1 MKGFILLLAVLF
13 YTNSAISQ
21 ILIGEPTSTT
31 KKEEKKRTGTLK
43 TDTTGRKKNES
54 TTAAYLV
61 TNWSKSYR
69 LLERNGDVYGDTLG
83 IRADEKNV
91 TTWSFGIGMQSQINK
106 HLMWDGGIS
115 LLRNGE
121 SYSYAPA
128 ANLNS
133 DTTYSSQTYYSYI
146 SMPVRINYTIG
157 KDIKLY
163 AGVGLIPQMFTG
175 YRQEQQ
181 WTTTTNAKVEETIK
195 TKNGYNSFVLSSVF
209 NLGLIINFQNNWSL
223 MISPEV
229 RIQLTSSYQKLDGFV
244 HKGRA
249 YGVTFGLTRNL

>member
-1 MKGFILLLAVLF
+1 MKGFILLIAVLF
-13 YTNSAISQ
+13 YTNSSISQ
-21 ILIGEPTSTT
+21 LLIGEPTSTT

-43 TDTTGRKKNES
+43 TDTIGLQNKES

-61 TNWSKSYR
+61 SNWSKSYR
-69 LLERNGDVYGDTLG
+69 LLEKNGDVYGDTLG
-83 IRADEKNV
+83 IRSDEKNL

-106 HLMWDGGIS
+106 HLMWDGGIA

-121 SYSYAPA
+121 SYSFTG
-128 ANLNS
+128 S
-133 DTTYSSQTYYSYI
+133 DSTFASQTYYSYI

-157 KDIKLY
+157 NEIKFY
-163 AGVGLIPQMFTG
+163 AGAGLIPQMFTG

-181 WTTTTNAKVEETIK
+181 WTTSLDAKVEETIK

-209 NLGLIINFQNNWSL
+209 NIGLIISFQNNWSL
-223 MISPEV
+223 IVSPEA
-229 RIQLTSSYQKLDGFV
+229 RIQLNSSYEKLNGFI

-249 YGVTFGLTRNL
+249 FGITFGLTRNL

>member
-1 MKGFILLLAVLF
+1 MKGFILLIAVLF
-13 YTNSAISQ
+13 STNSIIGQ
-21 ILIGEPTSTT
+21 ILIGEPTSEQ
-31 KKEEKKRTGTLK
+31 KKQKQKSKSTAVADTIGLKKK
-43 TDTTGRKKNES
+43 ES

-69 LLERNGDVYGDTLG
+69 LLEKNGDIYGDTLG
-83 IRADEKNV
+83 IRTDEKNL

-106 HLMWDGGIS
+106 HVMWDGGIA

-121 SYSYAPA
+121 SYSFTG
-128 ANLNS
+128 S
-133 DTTYSSQTYYSYI
+133 DSTFASQTYYSYI

-157 KDIKLY
+157 KEIKFY
-163 AGVGLIPQMFTG
+163 VGAGFIPQMFTG

-181 WTTTTNAKVEETIK
+181 WTTSLDAKVEETIK

-209 NLGLIINFQNNWSL
+209 NVGIILSFQNNWSL
-223 MISPEV
+223 IVSPEA
-229 RIQLTSSYQKLDGFV
+229 RIQLNSSYEKLNGFI

-249 YGVTFGLTRNL
+249 FGITFGLTRNL